1 MGMPMGTIGQIAV
14 GALAAV
20 CIFGTSAGMDGR
32 FDAHQQEFAAKQL
45 ERLYVDAKI
54 DVVGAKLVEATQS
67 VIRSLLSIA
76 D

>member
-1 MGMPMGTIGQIAV
+1 MGTIGQIAV

-20 CIFGTSAGMDGR
+20 CIFGASAGMDGR
-32 FDAHQQEFAAKQL
+32 FDAHQPEIAAKQL